1 MRGRAR
7 TALVRCIGAPRPI
20 RARQLCTGRSPGSR
34 PGDFSP
40 SARLL
45 ASMMKTAARLSSS
58 FFERLIHG
66 FGVPPPPIRRTCN
79 GIWAR
84 YGRLQLRG
92 QPRIGGGFH
101 RLSHSRFSPFG
112 PPKH

>member
-34 PGDFSP
+34 LGDFSP

-45 ASMMKTAARLSSS
+45 AFS
-58 FFERLIHG
+58 
-66 FGVPPPPIRRTCN
+66 CN
-79 GIWAR
+79 GIRAR
-84 YGRLQLRG
+84 YSRLQLRG

-101 RLSHSRFSPFG
+101 RLSRSRL
-112 PPKH
+112 